1 MKRSKNCGRK
11 PAIYAMKRSLE
22 EKYMKLALGLALK
35 ARERTY
41 PNPMVGAVIVK
52 SGRIV
57 GKGYHEKAGEDHAE
71 IKAIK
76 DAGSACRGATM
87 FVTLE
92 PCDHYGKTP
101 PCTQSI
107 IESGIKKV
115 YAAMKDP
122 NPVTGGKGIRRLK
135 KAGVAVDTGLL
146 AEEAKRINKKYIKFI
161 TSKLPYVTVKLA
173 QSIDGKIA
181 ARDGSSKWIS
191 SDVSRKY
198 VRKMRPDFDAI
209 VVGANTAVNDD
220 PFLLDEKRK
229 GYNVSRVVIDSR
241 LRIPLGSNI
250 IKTAERSPVII
261 ATTELAPAGKVK
273 KAQGIKGVEIIKTR
287 SRTRRV
293 PLRAF
298 LSKLAHKGI
307 VNVLVEGGGELVGS
321 LVDEKLVDEVMFFI
335 APKIIGGGYSSVKGS
350 GAADIT
356 KAVEL
361 DDIEIK
367 KYGKDIFVRG
377 TICSRA

>member
-1 MKRSKNCGRK
+1 
-11 PAIYAMKRSLE
+11 
-22 EKYMKLALGLALK
+22 
-35 ARERTY
+35 
-41 PNPMVGAVIVK
+41 
-52 SGRIV
+52 
-57 GKGYHEKAGEDHAE
+57 
-71 IKAIK
+71 
-76 DAGSACRGATM
+76 
-87 FVTLE
+87 
-92 PCDHYGKTP
+92 
-101 PCTQSI
+101 
-107 IESGIKKV
+107 
-115 YAAMKDP
+115 
-122 NPVTGGKGIRRLK
+122 
-135 KAGVAVDTGLL
+135 
-146 AEEAKRINKKYIKFI
+146 
-161 TSKLPYVTVKLA
+161 
-173 QSIDGKIA
+173 
-181 ARDGSSKWIS
+181 
-191 SDVSRKY
+191 
-198 VRKMRPDFDAI
+198 MRPDFDAI